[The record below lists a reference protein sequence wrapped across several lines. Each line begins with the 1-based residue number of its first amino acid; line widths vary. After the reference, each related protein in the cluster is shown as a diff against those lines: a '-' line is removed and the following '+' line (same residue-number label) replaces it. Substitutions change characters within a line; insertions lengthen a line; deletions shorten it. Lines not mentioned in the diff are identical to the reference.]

1 MVITPIKEG
10 RHLKDEVSIRNLQ
23 TVTELEKVRELEA
36 LIWSLED
43 SVPVNQT
50 VAAVKNGGFV
60 LGAFLHEKLIGFQYS
75 FPGFDGTKAYLCS
88 HSLGIHPDY
97 RAFGVGE
104 KLKWAQKNT
113 ALLKG
118 YELIT
123 WTYDPLETVN
133 ANLNLHK
140 LGGISTTYLE
150 DVYGEMNDGLNTGIA
165 TDRFLVDWWLKTK
178 GVKRDLNQNA
188 LQVIRTDQFNGNLI
202 PAEIHLNL
210 AHNTLFVSVPGNFQR
225 IKAEDFSLAKQ
236 WREATRKVFIHY
248 FKEGYTATDLMKEK
262 ENHYYYVLQKL

>member
-1 MVITPIKEG
+1 MTPVKEG
-10 RHLKDEVSIRNLQ
+10 RHLKEEVSIRNLQ

-36 LIWSLED
+36 QIWSLED

-60 LGAFLHEKLIGFQYS
+60 LGAFVREKLIGFQYS

-104 KLKWAQKNT
+104 KLKWAQKKT

-140 LGGISTTYLE
+140 LGGVCSTYME
-150 DVYGEMNDGLNTGIA
+150 DVYGEMNDGLNTGMA
-165 TDRFLVDWWLKTK
+165 TDRFLVEWRLKSEN
-178 GVKRDLNQNA
+178 VKRDLGGDAQ
-188 LQVIRTDQFNGNLI
+188 QVIRTDQFNENLS
-202 PAEIHLNL
+202 PVEIHLNL
-210 AHNTLFVSVPGNFQR
+210 THDTLFVSVPGNFQR
-225 IKAEDFSLAKQ
+225 IKTEDFSLAKQ
-236 WREATRKVFIHY
+236 WREATRKVFNHY
-248 FKEGYTATDLMKEK
+248 FKEGYTAIDLLKDK

>member
-1 MVITPIKEG
+1 MKEG
-10 RHLKDEVSIRNLQ
+10 RYMKDEVSIRNLQ

-75 FPGFDGTKAYLCS
+75 FPGFDGVNAYLCS
-88 HSLGIHPDY
+88 HSLGIHPDF

-104 KLKWAQKNT
+104 NLKWAQKKM

-140 LGGISTTYLE
+140 LGGVCCTYME
-150 DVYGEMNDGLNTGIA
+150 DVYGEMNDGLNSGMA
-165 TDRFLVDWWLKTK
+165 TDRFLVEWRLKSD
-178 GVKRDLNQNA
+178 GVKRDLDQDA
-188 LQVIRTDQFNGNLI
+188 LHVISTDQFNENLT
-202 PAEIHLNL
+202 PVEIHLNL
-210 AHNTLFVSVPGNFQR
+210 TPDTLFVSVPGNFQK
-225 IKAEDFSLAKQ
+225 IKTIDFPLAKQ
-236 WREATRKVFIHY
+236 WRETTRKAFIHY
-248 FKEGYTATDLMKEK
+248 FHKGYIATDLRKEK

>member
-1 MVITPIKEG
+1 MTPVKEG
-10 RHLKDEVSIRNLQ
+10 RHLNDEVSIRNLQ

-75 FPGFDGTKAYLCS
+75 FPGFDGAKAYLCS

-104 KLKWAQKNT
+104 KLKWAQKKT

-140 LGGISTTYLE
+140 LGGVCSRYME
-150 DVYGEMNDGLNTGIA
+150 DVYGEMNDGLNSGMA
-165 TDRFLVDWWLKTK
+165 TDRFLVEWRLKSK
-178 GVKRDLNQNA
+178 SMKRDLDRDA
-188 LQVIRTDQFNGNLI
+188 LHVIRTDQFNGNLN
-202 PAEIHLNL
+202 PVEIHLNL
-210 AHNTLFVSVPGNFQR
+210 APDTLFVSVPGNFQT
-225 IKAEDFSLAKQ
+225 IKTEDLSLAKQ
-236 WREATRKVFIHY
+236 WREATRKVFLHY
-248 FKEGYTATDLMKEK
+248 FKKGYTATDLLKEK

>member
-1 MVITPIKEG
+1 MKEG
-10 RHLKDEVSIRNLQ
+10 RHLKDEVIIHNLQ

-75 FPGFDGTKAYLCS
+75 FPGFDGAKVYLCS

-104 KLKWAQKNT
+104 KLKWAQKET

-140 LGGISTTYLE
+140 LGGVCCTYLE
-150 DVYGEMNDGLNTGIA
+150 DVYGEMNDGLNSGMA
-165 TDRFLVDWWLKTK
+165 TDRFLVEWRLKSD
-178 GVKRDLNQNA
+178 GVKRDLDQDG
-188 LQVIRTDQFNGNLI
+188 LHVISTDQCNGNLT
-202 PAEIHLNL
+202 PVEIHLNL
-210 AHNTLFVSVPGNFQR
+210 TADKLFVSVPGNFQV
-225 IKAEDFSLAKQ
+225 IKTIDFSLAKQ
-236 WREATRKVFIHY
+236 WREVTRKAFMHY
-248 FKEGYTATDLMKEK
+248 FHKGYTATDLRKEK
-262 ENHYYYVLQKL
+262 ENQYYYVLQKL

>member
-1 MVITPIKEG
+1 MTPVKEE
-10 RHLKDEVSIRNLQ
+10 RYLKNEVSIRNLQ

-60 LGAFLHEKLIGFQYS
+60 LGAFLHDKLIGFQYS
-75 FPGFDGTKAYLCS
+75 FPGFDGTKVYLCS

-104 KLKWAQKNT
+104 KLKWAQKKT

-118 YELIT
+118 YDLIT

-140 LGGISTTYLE
+140 LGGVCSTYME
-150 DVYGEMNDGLNTGIA
+150 DVYGEMNDGLNSGIA
-165 TDRFLVDWWLKTK
+165 TDRFLIEWRLKSES
-178 GVKRDLNQNA
+178 VKRDLDRDA
-188 LQVIRTDQFNGNLI
+188 LHVIKTEQFNGNLT
-202 PAEIHLNL
+202 PKEIHMSL
-210 AHNTLFVSVPGNFQR
+210 AHDTLFVSVPGNFQT
-225 IKAEDFSLAKQ
+225 IKTENFSLAKQ

-248 FKEGYTATDLMKEK
+248 FKEGYIATDLLKEK
-262 ENHYYYVLQKL
+262 QNHYYYVLKKL

>member
-1 MVITPIKEG
+1 MTPVKEE
-10 RHLKDEVSIRNLQ
+10 RYLKNEVSIRNLQ

-60 LGAFLHEKLIGFQYS
+60 LGAFLHDKLIGFQYS
-75 FPGFDGTKAYLCS
+75 FPGFDGTKVYLCS

-104 KLKWAQKNT
+104 KLKWAQKMT

-118 YELIT
+118 YDLIT

-140 LGGISTTYLE
+140 LGGVCSTYME
-150 DVYGEMNDGLNTGIA
+150 DVYGEMNDGLNSGIA
-165 TDRFLVDWWLKTK
+165 TDRFLIEWRLKSES
-178 GVKRDLNQNA
+178 VKRDLDRDA
-188 LQVIRTDQFNGNLI
+188 LHVIKTEQFNGNLT
-202 PAEIHLNL
+202 PKEIHMSL
-210 AHNTLFVSVPGNFQR
+210 AHDTLFVSVPGNFQT
-225 IKAEDFSLAKQ
+225 IKTENFSLAKQ

-248 FKEGYTATDLMKEK
+248 FKEGYIATDLLKEK
-262 ENHYYYVLQKL
+262 QNHYYYVLKKL